1 MRHNI
6 SLACE
11 EEEEMGDRKQ
21 KEATDRFLVTPSEW
35 EVRSQRMI
43 DKFSILKPYFN
54 STDYS
59 L

>member
-1 MRHNI
+1 
-6 SLACE
+6 
-11 EEEEMGDRKQ
+11 MGDRKQ